1 MLGMI
6 RGLPL
11 VAVIVVAGC
20 MSTIRTAREAQK
32 GVRDRAD
39 DAVVS
44 DSGDCALDFGSMS
57 LRGFVD
63 FALTNRPSVVEAA
76 LAVADARL
84 ALRQIAADAP
94 LLSDRPFEASH
105 LSLGGG
111 YDASS
116 RRASRAENVGWRT
129 DGGSS
134 AALSLDLL
142 IWDWGRYGAAARQK
156 SEEVLAAEQ
165 GLADARYAVFE
176 DVSSAYFTLL
186 ENNALLEVAWTNE
199 NLSAEYLRR
208 AEARLEAGEVNRLD
222 VVKARLA
229 LCEAQ
234 ERTVSA
240 SNGVS
245 TAASS
250 FVQAIGLE
258 PSQVARGRVA
268 ALGSGQ
274 LSTVVRGFPD
284 TEFTSAEA
292 FDDAKTNA
300 PVLRIVRA
308 RLRGASASVDYAIA
322 DLKPSVTAS
331 ASLNWTDPLWMWRW
345 GASGAQ
351 TLFQGFRKVTA
362 VDRAVVAMQSAAA
375 AVDREERAVCTEVD
389 NAVAVR
395 DNAREAR
402 RTVRASVEQAKENL
416 DLVTEQYGVG
426 DVSRVEFTT
435 AISQYASALGNRV
448 GAFYRGQRAE
458 AAIFRLLGRVP
469 DYREE
474 KISEM
479 GK

>member
-1 MLGMI
+1 MADMI
-6 RGLPL
+6 GFKRGVPL
-11 VAVIVVAGC
+11 VAVIALAGC

-44 DSGDCALDFGSMS
+44 ESGDCGLDFGSTS
-57 LRGFVD
+57 LRTFVD

-94 LLSDRPFEASH
+94 LLSDHPFEASH

-250 FVQAIGLE
+250 FVQAIGLD

-331 ASLNWTDPLWMWRW
+331 ASLNWTDPLWMWR
-345 GASGAQ
+345 
-351 TLFQGFRKVTA
+351 
-362 VDRAVVAMQSAAA
+362 
-375 AVDREERAVCTEVD
+375 
-389 NAVAVR
+389 
-395 DNAREAR
+395 
-402 RTVRASVEQAKENL
+402 
-416 DLVTEQYGVG
+416 
-426 DVSRVEFTT
+426 
-435 AISQYASALGNRV
+435 
-448 GAFYRGQRAE
+448 
-458 AAIFRLLGRVP
+458 
-469 DYREE
+469 
-474 KISEM
+474 
-479 GK
+479 